1 MQSPTSRRSFYPF
14 RVMAAI
20 AALGALPFSVAGHAQ
35 TAAPKPGAN
44 GPFFPMWHGFA
55 RNAQHSAEA
64 PAASQPFSR
73 IKWQTPVDLNPQYSY
88 SELLIHYGSPITTEN
103 DTVIVP
109 VKTGAT
115 DGFQIEAHSNTD
127 GSLLYTLATDYSLP
141 PHNWTPSYGPS
152 LHYDDLYYPG
162 AGGTVYRRTRASA
175 AKGTVTQY
183 AFYGMSNYQANPSAY
198 NSSVYVCTPITVD
211 RAGNLYFGFVVTG
224 SNPLNLTGGLARIS
238 STGVGSYVTAAAA
251 TGDSGVDHVQYNSA
265 PALSQ
270 DESIV
275 YAAFTNGGYG
285 YLVGLNSSTLATVY
299 PSTQLTNPVPLEDPL
314 TGYDSYVIDDSTA
327 SPSVGPDGDV
337 YFGVLENPFPY
348 NHDRGWLL
356 HFDKTLSTKKT
367 PGAFG
372 WDYTAAFVPKTA
384 DPSYKGKSRYL
395 IACKYNNYIGFGDG
409 MDKIAILDPKA
420 TMTDPITGGTIMNE
434 VMTMLG
440 QTANPAGGVDEWCIN
455 SMAVDPFTKSV
466 LANSED
472 GKLYRW
478 DLTTNTF
485 SEVMTL
491 TSGLGEAYT
500 PTVVG
505 GDGTVYAINNAI
517 LFAIGK

>member
-1 MQSPTSRRSFYPF
+1 MQSFTSLGGFCRL
-14 RVMAAI
+14 RVLEAI
-20 AALGALPFSVAGHAQ
+20 AALGALALAAAGQAQ
-35 TAAPKPGAN
+35 TTTPS
-44 GPFFPMWHGFA
+44 FPMWHGFA

-109 VKTGAT
+109 GKTGAT

-183 AFYGMSNYQANPSAY
+183 AFYGLSNYEVNPSAY
-198 NSSVYVCTPITVD
+198 NSSVYVCTPITID
-211 RAGNLYFGFVVTG
+211 RAGNLYFGFIVTG

-251 TGDSGVDHVQYNSA
+251 TGDANMTNVQYNSA
-265 PALSQ
+265 PALSH
-270 DESIV
+270 DGSIV
-275 YAAFTNGGYG
+275 YAAFTNGSYG

-299 PSTQLTNPVPLEDPL
+299 PSTQLSNPVPLKDPL
-314 TGYDSYVIDDSTA
+314 TGNDAYVINASTA
-327 SPSVGPDGDV
+327 SPSVGPNGDV
-337 YFGVLENPFPY
+337 FFGVLENPFAY
-348 NHDRGWLL
+348 NNDRGWLL
-356 HFDKTLSTKKT
+356 HFDKTLATLHA

-372 WDYTAAFVPKTA
+372 WDYTAAYVPKTA
-384 DPSYKGKSRYL
+384 VPSYTGKSSYL

-409 MDKIAILDPKA
+409 ENKIAILDPKA
-420 TMTDPITGGTIMNE
+420 TETDPISGGTVMKE
-434 VMTMLG
+434 VMTIVG
-440 QTANPAGGVDEWCIN
+440 PTPNSQGGVREWCIN

-478 DLTTNTF
+478 DLTTNTL

-491 TSGLGEAYT
+491 TGGVGEAYT

-505 GDGTVYAINNAI
+505 GDGTVYAINDAV
-517 LFAIGK
+517 LFAVGN